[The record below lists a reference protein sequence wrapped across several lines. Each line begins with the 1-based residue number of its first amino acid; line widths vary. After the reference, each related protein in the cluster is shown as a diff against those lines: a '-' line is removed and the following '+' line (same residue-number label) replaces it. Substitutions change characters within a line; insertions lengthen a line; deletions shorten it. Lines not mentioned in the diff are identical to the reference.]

1 MELYDYEKKHIELLR
16 KAACECMVLLKS
28 DGTFPLE
35 KACEVALYGSGARKT
50 IKGGTGS
57 GDVNVRHYVTI
68 EEGLKNAGF
77 QITTSD
83 WMDEYEVK
91 YKDAR
96 KLFVKEIKQDADKK
110 GMPAFLLGM
119 GAVMPE
125 PEYELPI
132 QKDGDLAIYVLSR
145 ISGEGS
151 DRKPIAGDLK
161 LTRTEVRDILYLNE
175 HFQKFMLVLNVGGIV
190 DLSPVNHVKNIL
202 LLSQPGMT
210 VGDSFA
216 DVILGK
222 QYPSG
227 KLSATWSAWED
238 YDSEMDFGNPDDTV
252 YSEGMMVGYR
262 YFDTKK
268 ILPMYSFGFGNGYTT
283 FRWNVTNVKQQH
295 TKMNI
300 SVNVENVGDFRGKEV
315 VQVYVSMPSGKIIQ
329 PYQMLVAFQKT
340 KELMPGEQDEL
351 NLCFD
356 LQQFASYESGTSS
369 RILEKGDYVVWVGT
383 SSRDTRD
390 CARISLKENIVVE
403 QLQTI
408 GQDSVDTYG
417 TVKRSDQIKEYE
429 DWFNRLSDEELAY
442 LCVGGFQEKGSQSIV
457 GNAGMKVAGAAGETT
472 SIFTKEGL
480 PSLVMADGPAGLRLS
495 RQYGV
500 DEDGIYAVGDEIPA
514 ALVEFV
520 DEKILAMLGN
530 SKEVKKERNG
540 ATYNQ
545 YCSAIPIGTAL
556 AQSWNVTLANEC
568 GNLVGEEMERFGV
581 NIWLA
586 PALNIQRSPLCG
598 RNFEYYSED
607 PYISGK
613 MAAAITKGVQSHPG
627 CGVTVK
633 HFCCNNQET
642 NRFHSNSV
650 VDERTLRDLYLR
662 GFEIAIK
669 EANPAAVMTSYN
681 LLNGEHTSQRRDLNV
696 MVLRNEWGYRGL
708 VMSDW
713 LVSGFAMEHKYPS
726 ACAAGCI
733 KAGNDLI
740 MPGGEAE
747 IQNIMEA
754 LHHPD
759 SKYSI
764 SRRDLEE
771 CAASVIRTVK
781 AFV

>member
-1 MELYDYEKKHIELLR
+1 M
-16 KAACECMVLLKS
+16 
-28 DGTFPLE
+28 
-35 KACEVALYGSGARKT
+35 
-50 IKGGTGS
+50 
-57 GDVNVRHYVTI
+57 
-68 EEGLKNAGF
+68 
-77 QITTSD
+77 
-83 WMDEYEVK
+83 
-91 YKDAR
+91 
-96 KLFVKEIKQDADKK
+96 
-110 GMPAFLLGM
+110 
-119 GAVMPE
+119 
-125 PEYELPI
+125 
-132 QKDGDLAIYVLSR
+132 
-145 ISGEGS
+145 
-151 DRKPIAGDLK
+151 
-161 LTRTEVRDILYLNE
+161 
-175 HFQKFMLVLNVGGIV
+175 
-190 DLSPVNHVKNIL
+190 
-202 LLSQPGMT
+202 
-210 VGDSFA
+210 
-216 DVILGK
+216 
-222 QYPSG
+222 
-227 KLSATWSAWED
+227 
-238 YDSEMDFGNPDDTV
+238 
-252 YSEGMMVGYR
+252 
-262 YFDTKK
+262 
-268 ILPMYSFGFGNGYTT
+268 
-283 FRWNVTNVKQQH
+283 
-295 TKMNI
+295 
-300 SVNVENVGDFRGKEV
+300 
-315 VQVYVSMPSGKIIQ
+315 
-329 PYQMLVAFQKT
+329 
-340 KELMPGEQDEL
+340 
-351 NLCFD
+351 
-356 LQQFASYESGTSS
+356 
-369 RILEKGDYVVWVGT
+369 
-383 SSRDTRD
+383 
-390 CARISLKENIVVE
+390 
-403 QLQTI
+403 
-408 GQDSVDTYG
+408 
-417 TVKRSDQIKEYE
+417 
-429 DWFNRLSDEELAY
+429 
-442 LCVGGFQEKGSQSIV
+442 GGFQEKGSQSIV

-514 ALVEFV
+514 ARVEFV

-530 SKEVKKERNG
+530 SKGVKKERNG

-607 PYISGK
+607 PFISGK

>member
-1 MELYDYEKKHIELLR
+1 MELYDYEKIHIELLR

-77 QITTSD
+77 QVTTSD

-161 LTRTEVRDILYLNE
+161 LTKTEVRDILYLNE

-227 KLSATWSAWED
+227 KLSATWSTWED

-268 ILPMYSFGFGNGYTT
+268 IVPMYSFGFGNGYTT

-295 TKMNI
+295 TKMNL

-356 LQQFASYESGTSS
+356 LQQFASYESDTSS

-429 DWFNRLSDEELAY
+429 DWLNRLSDEELAY
-442 LCVGGFQEKGSQSIV
+442 LCVGGF
-457 GNAGMKVAGAAGETT
+457 KVMLEM
-472 SIFTKEGL
+472 
-480 PSLVMADGPAGLRLS
+480 LV
-495 RQYGV
+495 
-500 DEDGIYAVGDEIPA
+500 
-514 ALVEFV
+514 
-520 DEKILAMLGN
+520 
-530 SKEVKKERNG
+530 
-540 ATYNQ
+540 
-545 YCSAIPIGTAL
+545 
-556 AQSWNVTLANEC
+556 
-568 GNLVGEEMERFGV
+568 
-581 NIWLA
+581 
-586 PALNIQRSPLCG
+586 
-598 RNFEYYSED
+598 
-607 PYISGK
+607 
-613 MAAAITKGVQSHPG
+613 
-627 CGVTVK
+627 
-633 HFCCNNQET
+633 
-642 NRFHSNSV
+642 
-650 VDERTLRDLYLR
+650 
-662 GFEIAIK
+662 
-669 EANPAAVMTSYN
+669 
-681 LLNGEHTSQRRDLNV
+681 
-696 MVLRNEWGYRGL
+696 
-708 VMSDW
+708 
-713 LVSGFAMEHKYPS
+713 
-726 ACAAGCI
+726 
-733 KAGNDLI
+733 
-740 MPGGEAE
+740 
-747 IQNIMEA
+747 
-754 LHHPD
+754 
-759 SKYSI
+759 
-764 SRRDLEE
+764 
-771 CAASVIRTVK
+771 
-781 AFV
+781 

>member
-268 ILPMYSFGFGNGYTT
+268 IVPMYSFGFGNGYTT

-295 TKMNI
+295 TKMNL

-530 SKEVKKERNG
+530 SKGVKKERNG

-607 PYISGK
+607 PFISGK
-613 MAAAITKGVQSHPG
+613 MAAAITKGVQ
-627 CGVTVK
+627 
-633 HFCCNNQET
+633 E
-642 NRFHSNSV
+642 
-650 VDERTLRDLYLR
+650 
-662 GFEIAIK
+662 
-669 EANPAAVMTSYN
+669 
-681 LLNGEHTSQRRDLNV
+681 
-696 MVLRNEWGYRGL
+696 
-708 VMSDW
+708 
-713 LVSGFAMEHKYPS
+713 
-726 ACAAGCI
+726 
-733 KAGNDLI
+733 
-740 MPGGEAE
+740 
-747 IQNIMEA
+747 
-754 LHHPD
+754 
-759 SKYSI
+759 
-764 SRRDLEE
+764 
-771 CAASVIRTVK
+771 
-781 AFV
+781 

>member
-77 QITTSD
+77 QVTTSD

-161 LTRTEVRDILYLNE
+161 LTKTEVRDILYLNE

-227 KLSATWSAWED
+227 KLSATWSTWED

-268 ILPMYSFGFGNGYTT
+268 IVPMYSFGFGNGYTT

-295 TKMNI
+295 TKMNL

-356 LQQFASYESGTSS
+356 LQQFASYESDTSS

-429 DWFNRLSDEELAY
+429 DWLNRLSDEELAY

-530 SKEVKKERNG
+530 SKGVKKERNG

-607 PYISGK
+607 PFISGK

>member
-222 QYPSG
+222 QYPSR

-295 TKMNI
+295 TKMNL

-500 DEDGIYAVGDEIPA
+500 DEDGIYA
-514 ALVEFV
+514 
-520 DEKILAMLGN
+520 
-530 SKEVKKERNG
+530 G
-540 ATYNQ
+540 A
-545 YCSAIPIGTAL
+545 
-556 AQSWNVTLANEC
+556 E
-568 GNLVGEEMERFGV
+568 
-581 NIWLA
+581 
-586 PALNIQRSPLCG
+586 
-598 RNFEYYSED
+598 
-607 PYISGK
+607 
-613 MAAAITKGVQSHPG
+613 
-627 CGVTVK
+627 
-633 HFCCNNQET
+633 
-642 NRFHSNSV
+642 
-650 VDERTLRDLYLR
+650 
-662 GFEIAIK
+662 
-669 EANPAAVMTSYN
+669 
-681 LLNGEHTSQRRDLNV
+681 
-696 MVLRNEWGYRGL
+696 GL
-708 VMSDW
+708 
-713 LVSGFAMEHKYPS
+713 
-726 ACAAGCI
+726 
-733 KAGNDLI
+733 
-740 MPGGEAE
+740 
-747 IQNIMEA
+747 
-754 LHHPD
+754 
-759 SKYSI
+759 
-764 SRRDLEE
+764 
-771 CAASVIRTVK
+771 
-781 AFV
+781 